1 MEKIL
6 GFIGMFAIVG
16 ATYLFSKNKKEI
28 NWKSVGCAFIGQIV
42 LAFLLIKTPLWKG
55 VEWLANGVS
64 WILAQANE
72 GINFVFGGLVPEGG
86 FVFFIN
92 SLLPIVFISAIMG
105 LLFHYGILQKFIA
118 VVGNTVAKVLKVDT
132 LIAVNG
138 VTNMFLG
145 QSDALFVTKSYLSSP
160 KVSNSVIFAT
170 LVGGMTSISTSVVGL
185 YASMG
190 ASMEWIIVSMP
201 LTVFSTFVLTQILMP
216 TTYNEEVA
224 EVETNDKGVN
234 AIETMMNYANAGF
247 KSVIGITVA
256 LIVFLSIVAMIN
268 NFIGLFFDGVTM
280 QSIIGIIFK
289 PLALLMGVSP
299 AEVGV
304 VSEILATK
312 LITNEAVAFGL
323 SAFATL
329 SVNAKAMVTVALCGF
344 AGIGSIGILIG
355 GYSAIAPNK
364 VPVVAKLGAK
374 ALICATAV
382 NILTGAVVGL
392 FL

>member
-132 LIAVNG
+132 IVAVNG
-138 VTNMFLG
+138 ISNMFLG
-145 QSDALFVTKSYLSSP
+145 QSESLFVTKSILSSP
-160 KVSNSVIFAT
+160 KIKDSVIFAT

-216 TTYNEEVA
+216 TTYNEEVV

-247 KSVIGITVA
+247 KGVIGITVA

-323 SAFATL
+323 PAFATL

>member
-6 GFIGMFAIVG
+6 GFMGMFAIVG
-16 ATYLFSKNKKEI
+16 ATYVFSKNKKEI

-247 KSVIGITVA
+247 KGVIGITVA

-323 SAFATL
+323 PAFATL

>member
-6 GFIGMFAIVG
+6 GFTGMFDIVG

-72 GINFVFGGLVPEGG
+72 GISFVFGGLVPEGG

-247 KSVIGITVA
+247 KSVIGISVA

-323 SAFATL
+323 PAFATL

>member
-6 GFIGMFAIVG
+6 GFLGMFAIVG
-16 ATYLFSKNKKEI
+16 GTYLLSNNKKDV
-28 NWKSVGCAFIGQIV
+28 NWKSVGCAFLGQIV

-92 SLLPIVFISAIMG
+92 SLLPIVFISALMG
-105 LLFHYGILQKFIA
+105 LLFHFGILQKFIA
-118 VVGNTVAKVLKVDT
+118 VIGNTVAKLLKVDT

-145 QSDALFVTKSYLSSP
+145 QTDSLFVTKSYLP
-160 KVSNSVIFAT
+160 KAKDSVIFAT

-216 TTYNEEVA
+216 TTYNKDEVR
-224 EVETNDKGVN
+224 VETTDKGVN
-234 AIETMMNYANAGF
+234 AIETMMNYATVAF

-256 LIVFLSIVAMIN
+256 LMVFLSIVAMIN
-268 NFIGLFFDGVTM
+268 NFIGLFFDGVTI
-280 QSIIGIIFK
+280 QSILGIAFK

-299 AEVGV
+299 SEVGAV
-304 VSEILATK
+304 AEILATK
-312 LITNEAVAFGL
+312 LVTNETVAFGL
-323 SAFATL
+323 PAFATL

-364 VPVVAKLGAK
+364 VPVVAKLGMK
-374 ALICATAV
+374 ALICATFV

>member
-16 ATYLFSKNKKEI
+16 ATYVFSKNKKEI

-216 TTYNEEVA
+216 ATYNEEVA

-247 KSVIGITVA
+247 KSVIGISVA
-256 LIVFLSIVAMIN
+256 LIVFLSLVAMIN
-268 NFIGLFFDGVTM
+268 NFIGLFFDGVTI
-280 QSIIGIIFK
+280 QSILGVIFK

-299 AEVGV
+299 AEVGA

-312 LITNEAVAFGL
+312 LVTNETVAFGL
-323 SAFATL
+323 PAFATL